1 VSRDG
6 GARGAPAAGH
16 EAAAEARDAAPAADA
31 VAADPLDE
39 TREAE
44 RARELETAE
53 TLLER
58 YADASHADGP
68 VAARARRVALRA
80 LCRSFGDGVHVG
92 VGVRVV
98 HPETFEIGD
107 AVSIGDHSILEGASE
122 GRCVIGPRTTIGPQ
136 SYLQCHDLALGASV
150 GWGPG
155 AKVIAAERSGD
166 PVDEPILATEL
177 AAKPVRVRDG
187 ADIGANAVLLPGV
200 TVGEGAIVA
209 PGAVVTRDVAP
220 FTVVAGVPA
229 RVVRSRKRT
238 FV

>member
-1 VSRDG
+1 MSPG
-6 GARGAPAAGH
+6 GGVRRAAG
-16 EAAAEARDAAPAADA
+16 AGPA

-39 TREAE
+39 SREAE
-44 RARELETAE
+44 RARETETAE

-58 YADASHADGP
+58 YAAAAQADSP
-68 VAARARRVALRA
+68 ESARARRVGLRA

-107 AVSIGDHSILEGASE
+107 AVSIGDHSILEGAPD
-122 GRCVIGPRTTIGPQ
+122 GRCVIGPHTTIGPQ
-136 SYLQCHDLALGASV
+136 SYLQGHDLELGAHV

-155 AKVIAAERSGD
+155 AKVIAAEHSGD
-166 PVDEPILATEL
+166 PVDEPMIATAL
-177 AAKPVRVRDG
+177 IAKPVRVGDG

-200 TVGEGAIVA
+200 TLGEGASVGA
-209 PGAVVTRDVAP
+209 GAVVTRDVAP
-220 FTVVAGVPA
+220 FAVVAGVPA